1 MAKWIVENEHK
12 TALEQLDDAT
22 QREIRRKMVENGAK
36 VLIKEMQAS
45 IESKHHVVSGSM
57 KGSVAASKVY
67 EDLDGTSIEVYP
79 QGSDPRGVSNEM
91 KAQIINYGYY
101 NRDTGYRIKKKDY
114 FLNDS
119 FRKKCAPRINSVMD
133 YTFQLCMEEL
143 NNK

>member
-1 MAKWIVENEHK
+1 MAKWIVEDVHK

-22 QREIRRKMVENGAK
+22 QRAIRRKMVENASK

-45 IESKHHVVSGSM
+45 IESNHHVVSGSM
-57 KGSVAASKVY
+57 KNSVAASKVY
-67 EDLDGTSIEVYP
+67 EDIDSTSIEVYP
-79 QGSDPRGVSNEM
+79 QGTDPRGVSNEM

-101 NRDTGYRIKKKDY
+101 NRDTGYRIKKKDF
-114 FLNDS
+114 FLNDK
-119 FRKKCAPRINSVMD
+119 FRKKCEPHINGVMN